1 MSELPRGEPKP
12 KDLFYLNFYKKLDMM
27 IFSMLM
33 KSKKSK
39 HYMTKLK
46 MK

>member
-1 MSELPRGEPKP
+1 MNELLREELKP
-12 KDLFYLNFYKKLDMM
+12 KDLFYLNFSKKLDMM

-33 KSKKSK
+33 KSKKLRL
-39 HYMTKLK
+39 YTIKLK